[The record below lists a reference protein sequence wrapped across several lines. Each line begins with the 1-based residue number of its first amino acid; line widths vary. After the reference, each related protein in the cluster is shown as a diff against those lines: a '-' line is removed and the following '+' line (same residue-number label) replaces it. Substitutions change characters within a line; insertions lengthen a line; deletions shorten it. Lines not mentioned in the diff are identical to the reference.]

1 MPVQRAAVE
10 CLIEH
15 RAHPLAE
22 NLRKPRPGYARGP
35 RVALSRA
42 LESLKPPSSS
52 GNRFI
57 VRICASIGSPIKDAG
72 CVTSIDYFR
81 CAMKCRLAKR
91 KQRDSRKF
99 AFAEIAL
106 RCVSGSQASGRAGR
120 QAGRQFERAKQ
131 CTAMG
136 YHGIAAALAVLHL
149 GNEAAGCELRI
160 RLNYFMPSMPSFF
173 RAAYIGSHR
182 RETAAATAGTRENR
196 RTKRK
201 RTTRR
206 RQRTRTKR
214 NKNKKRMGGPLD
226 VLYLRLLHTH
236 LL

>member
-1 MPVQRAAVE
+1 MRNVDRLFSMRDEVQTGQTEATRLKEICIRRNRAAL
-10 CLIEH
+10 CQ
-15 RAHPLAE
+15 RQ
-22 NLRKPRPGYARGP
+22 PG
-35 RVALSRA
+35 
-42 LESLKPPSSS
+42 K
-52 GNRFI
+52 
-57 VRICASIGSPIKDAG
+57 
-72 CVTSIDYFR
+72 
-81 CAMKCRLAKR
+81 
-91 KQRDSRKF
+91 
-99 AFAEIAL
+99 
-106 RCVSGSQASGRAGR
+106 RAGR